1 MDYFGLEADPI
12 EGDEPKPEVAADLA
26 APPVAPAADGKT
38 AAEPETAGEEQE
50 VTEETQTETERDETG
65 KFKAKE
71 VPAGVQKKIDKAT
84 KAQREAERDRDEA
97 REKLSAIQKDI
108 EELKKATA
116 AKPADTPREEPKP
129 EPVVRAKPK
138 APKLEDFSGSDDP
151 FNAHQEALAAHNEAL
166 MDWKLEQKD
175 VQNQKKLEELK
186 AEVRSDNVS
195 EFEKQERIAAFE
207 VRKAEAKTYLPDF
220 DATFD
225 TAKDFDISGV
235 MADALGEYAE
245 DGADVLFLYYL
256 AKNPDYAKKL
266 TEQTIYDPKKAS
278 PAEVLGKNRLAARAF
293 ARIEKEVLAL
303 RKAPEAKEKTPAPAA
318 PAKPPTRASKAP
330 APIEP
335 VQGGGAPTAQNP
347 NEMTTAQFREFLK
360 TSGGKEWFVQQGG
373 TDRQLRDWTR

>member
-26 APPVAPAADGKT
+26 APPVPSADGKT

-50 VTEETQTETERDETG
+50 VTEGIQTETERDETG

-97 REKLSAIQKDI
+97 RENLVKLQKDI
-108 EELKKATA
+108 EDLKKATA
-116 AKPADTPREEPKP
+116 AKPADAPKEEPKP

-138 APKLEDFSGSDDP
+138 APKLEDFSSNDDP
-151 FNAHQEALAAHNEAL
+151 FNAHQEALSAFQEAL

-175 VQNQKKLEELK
+175 VQNQKKLDDLK
-186 AEVRSDNVS
+186 TEVRNDTVS
-195 EFEKQERIAAFE
+195 EAEKQERIAAFE
-207 VRKAEAKTYLPDF
+207 VRKADARTFLPDF

-225 TAKDFDISGV
+225 AAKDFDISAV
-235 MADALGEYAE
+235 MADAIGEYAE
-245 DGADVLFLYYL
+245 DGGDILFLYYL
-256 AKNPDYAKKL
+256 AKNPGYTKEL
-266 TEQTIYDPKKAS
+266 TEKTGYDPKKAS
-278 PAEVLGKNRLAARAF
+278 PEEVLGKNRLAAREF

-303 RKAPEAKEKTPAPAA
+303 RKAPETKEKTPAA
-318 PAKPPTRASKAP
+318 PAKPPTRATKAP

-335 VQGGGAPTAQNP
+335 VQGGGAPSAQNP
-347 NEMTTAQFREFLK
+347 NEMTSIQFREHLK
-360 TSGGKEWFVQQGG
+360 TASGRDWWVAQGG
-373 TDRQLRDWTR
+373 SLRDLEKMAR